1 MNIDFLNKI
10 NNQINTCY
18 ELYGS
23 YASIHEAMGVLFE
36 EIDELWEEIKQK
48 NINLENI
55 ESEIIDCIVV
65 LIKMHNDIVIN
76 KCDQKRKIK

>member
-23 YASIHEAMGVLFE
+23 YASRHESMGVLFE